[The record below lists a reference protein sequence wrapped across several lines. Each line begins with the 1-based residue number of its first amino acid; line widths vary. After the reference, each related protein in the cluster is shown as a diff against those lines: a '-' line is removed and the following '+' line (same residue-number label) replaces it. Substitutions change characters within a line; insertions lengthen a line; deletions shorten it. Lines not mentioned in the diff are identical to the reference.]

1 MRVRGDEEARIITV
15 EERAAIPLDGLVLG
29 YGPMLPFPAAVAG
42 VLLASPTLADLASML
57 VVLWGAAILMFLG
70 GVRRGLSFRTPG
82 GPRPSQ
88 IAMMLWLFLAG
99 LGALL
104 APPVLA
110 LALLTAGYAS
120 LMTLDPIAA
129 RRAEAPLYFARLRPP
144 QMAIAA
150 ASLAALLAI
159 ALLG

>member
-1 MRVRGDEEARIITV
+1 MANDERARTIIV
-15 EERAAIPLDGLVLG
+15 EERPEIPLDGLVLG
-29 YGPMLPFPAAVAG
+29 YGPMLPFPAAVAAA
-42 VLLASPTLADLASML
+42 LLASPTLADLAL
-57 VVLWGAAILMFLG
+57 VFATLWGAAILMFLG

-82 GPRPSQ
+82 GPRLTQ
-88 IAMMLWLFLAG
+88 IAMTLWLFLAG

-104 APPVLA
+104 APPVPA

-120 LMTLDPIAA
+120 LVALDPVAA
-129 RRAEAPLYFARLRPP
+129 RREEAPLYFARLRPP